1 MGKGSGYIMR
11 LISFFLKSRTGAYVV
26 MLFILGLGL
35 LATFE
40 IRRETFPSSDL
51 DMIKV
56 SARYEGASPAEVE
69 QAVLRP
75 IEEQCIGIE
84 GFKSISGSA
93 SEGLASA
100 TIELRD
106 GTDIDSALIDLR
118 DRIEKIK
125 NFPEGV
131 EDIIVSEVKR
141 KDPVATLIVYGSV
154 PERTLKHYAELL
166 RDELI
171 IHRVATEV
179 SLESVRAPEI
189 LISVTEARLRE
200 YGISIGQLAE
210 AVRAASLDLPLGTI
224 HGERGDFL
232 LRIREQKRNP
242 KDFLT
247 IPIWKG
253 PEGREI
259 TLGALAEIHRD
270 WEDVEISARYNGQR
284 ATIVQVDK
292 TEAQDTVATADAVRG
307 YLDGFR
313 KGLPSGIGVDIFVD
327 QSLRIK
333 DRLNILLKNGVMGLV
348 LVFLVLW
355 FFTETKTAFWVAW
368 GIPVSFL
375 GTIFVMYV
383 LGMTLN
389 MITMFGLILV
399 LGMIVDDA
407 VVVSENIYT
416 RFKTGEG
423 RYEAAYGGSTSV
435 FWPILASSLTT
446 IGAFV
451 PLMFITGSMGR
462 TMGALPW
469 VVVVALSVSLIEAFF
484 SLPKHI
490 EHGLERDHAA
500 KKRRFPLRTKIEFS
514 IDIFVEKVVGPLSH
528 FFIRARYWIIGAS
541 IAIILLSFGMI
552 AGGRLLFTFF
562 PMPDTN
568 SIVARVRYPIGTRS
582 DHTLE
587 MVVELE
593 NALKRTERKLGDLSG
608 TKPLIERVLVRFGE
622 TSIGLDRGGH
632 LAQVQVELRDAELR
646 SITSDKVLSVWRKNT
661 KILPGITSLSFSRL
675 ERGVGGKEFDIR
687 LVGDTWEKLEAA
699 SRFLIK
705 NIVTVPG
712 VSNIETDLRPGKN
725 EISLSVNEEG
735 QRLGLSST
743 SLAQQVRNAFFGAI
757 VQSFQEG
764 SDDVKVRTLFPK
776 SQRYRLEDL
785 KNLTILIQS
794 PEGSPMRVPLLNVAR
809 IEQTRGWADLKHLDR
824 RRAVAITAEIDEN
837 VTTAGKVI
845 GSLQPILLNQMPT
858 KFPGVSI
865 RLEGQRATQ
874 RETFESLKF
883 GTFIG
888 LLIIFCVLALVM
900 DSWAS
905 PLLVLSIV
913 PIGLVGMIWGH
924 ILMGYK
930 LIMLS
935 VMAGVALSGVV
946 INDAIILMD
955 FFKARLV
962 ETGETSASLVAA
974 VKRRFRPIVMTTVTT
989 VAGLLPMLL
998 ETSIQAQFLIPM
1010 AITISFGLI
1019 TGTIGTLVFLPA
1031 LIQVVDDFTTFVK
1044 GKSRSDSNNE

>member
-1 MGKGSGYIMR
+1 MK
-11 LISFFLKSRTGAYVV
+11 LISFFLKSRTGANVV

-35 LATFE
+35 LAAVQ

-56 SARYEGASPAEVE
+56 SARYEGATPVEVE
-69 QAVLRP
+69 EAVLRP

-84 GFKSISGSA
+84 GLKSISGNA

-100 TIELRD
+100 TIELKE

-125 NFPEGV
+125 NFPDGV

-141 KDPVATLIVYGSV
+141 KDPVATLIVYGRA

-171 IHRVATEV
+171 INRIATEAA
-179 SLESVRAPEI
+179 LEAVRAPEI
-189 LISVTEARLRE
+189 LISVTEDRLRQ
-200 YGISIGQLAE
+200 YGITIGQLAD
-210 AVRAASLDLPLGTI
+210 AVKAASLDLPLGII
-224 HGERGDFL
+224 HSERGDFL
-232 LRIREQKRNP
+232 LRIREQKRDP

-247 IPIWKG
+247 IPISQG
-253 PEGREI
+253 PEGAEVTLGTMAEI
-259 TLGALAEIHRD
+259 TRG
-270 WEDVEISARYNGQR
+270 WEDVEIGSRYNGQR
-284 ATIVQVDK
+284 AVIVQVNK
-292 TEAQDTVATADAVRG
+292 TETQDTVITADAVRS

-327 QSLRIK
+327 QSIRIE
-333 DRLNILLKNGVMGLV
+333 DRLNILVKNGIMGLV

-355 FFTETKTAFWVAW
+355 FFTGIKTAFWVAW

-375 GTIFVMYV
+375 GTIFVMYIS
-383 LGMTLN
+383 GMTLN

-416 RFKTGEG
+416 RFRKGEG
-423 RYEAAYGGSTSV
+423 KYEAAYAGSTSV

-451 PLMFITGSMGR
+451 PLMFVTGAMGR

-469 VVVVALSVSLIEAFF
+469 VVVVALAVSLIESFF

-490 EHGLERDHAA
+490 EHGLGSDHAA
-500 KKRRFPLRTKIEFS
+500 QKRPFALRAKIDSGVE
-514 IDIFVEKVVGPLSH
+514 IFVEKVVGPASE

-541 IAIILLSFGMI
+541 IAVVLLSFGML

-568 SIVARVRYPIGTRS
+568 SIVARVRYPLGTRS
-582 DHTLE
+582 DRSLE
-587 MVVELE
+587 MVAELE
-593 NALKRTERKLGDLSG
+593 NALEKTEGKLGDPSG
-608 TKPLIERVLVRFGE
+608 KEPLIERVLVRLGE
-622 TSIGLDRGGH
+622 TSIDSDRGGH
-632 LAQVQVELRDAELR
+632 IAQVQVELRDAELR
-646 SITSDKVLSVWRKNT
+646 SITSDEVLSAWRKNT
-661 KILPGITSLSFSRL
+661 TILPGVTSLSFSRL
-675 ERGVGGKEFDIR
+675 ERGVGGKEIDIR
-687 LVGDTWEKLEAA
+687 LVGNTWENLEAA
-699 SRFLIK
+699 SGFLMN
-705 NIVTVPG
+705 NIATVPG
-712 VSNIETDLRPGKN
+712 VSNIDTDLRPGKN
-725 EISLSVNEEG
+725 EISLSVSEEG
-735 QRLGLSST
+735 QRLGLSSA

-757 VQSFQEG
+757 IQSFQEG
-764 SDDVKVRTLFPK
+764 SDDVKVRARFSE

-785 KNLTILIQS
+785 KNLTVVIQS
-794 PEGSPMRVPLLNVAR
+794 TEGRPMRVPLLNVAR
-809 IEQTRGWADLKHLDR
+809 IDQIRGWAELKHLDR
-824 RRAVAITAEIDEN
+824 RRAVAITADIDEN
-837 VTTAGKVI
+837 VTTAGNVI
-845 GSLQPILLNQMPT
+845 ESLRPIMLDQLPS

-883 GTFIG
+883 GAFIA
-888 LLIIFCVLALVM
+888 LLIIFCILALVL

-905 PLLVLSIV
+905 PLLVLSII
-913 PIGLVGMIWGH
+913 PMGLVGMIWGH
-924 ILMGYK
+924 ILMDYK

-955 FFKARLV
+955 FYKASLV
-962 ETGETSASLVAA
+962 ETGETSTSLVLA

-1010 AITISFGLI
+1010 AITIAFGLA
-1019 TGTIGTLVFLPA
+1019 TGTIGTLVFFPA
-1031 LIQVVDDFTTFVK
+1031 LIQVVDDF
-1044 GKSRSDSNNE
+1044 KSFFTGGSSNKANEE